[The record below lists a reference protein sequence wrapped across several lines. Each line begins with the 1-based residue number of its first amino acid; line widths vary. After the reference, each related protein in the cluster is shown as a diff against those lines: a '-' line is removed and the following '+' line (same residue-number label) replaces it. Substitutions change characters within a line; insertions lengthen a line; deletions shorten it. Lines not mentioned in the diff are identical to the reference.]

1 MFSYDLVIVGSVI
14 CDQLSLFDLVILEKN
29 KRLET

>member
-14 CDQLSLFDLVILEKN
+14 CDKLSLFDLVILEKN